1 MKGLINREVQRRG
14 IDDDVKL
21 GAGGIREIEFVVQV
35 FQMIRGGRDVRL
47 QERQLLKLLPLL
59 DAESYLP
66 AGVAEH
72 LAQAYEFLRNTEHAL
87 QGYRDKQTQ
96 SLPSDACDQQ
106 RLAWLM
112 GFDDWSAFSV
122 RLDRHRQC
130 VQESFQAVIAAPAD
144 EPLGDQGSAEWTHLW
159 LDELGDEELSEALAA
174 KGFEGALAAAHVLN
188 ALKKSRALAGMQTEG
203 RQRLDALMPRLLACL
218 HERQQGVGGGAN
230 WVDTLARIIALV
242 EKVARRSAYLL
253 LLVENP
259 NALNQLVRL
268 CGASSWIADE
278 LAQHPALLDELL
290 DQAALYNPPGKE
302 ALRNE
307 LRQQVL
313 RIEVADLEGQMEALR
328 YFRQAHGL
336 RVAASEVT
344 EVLPLMKVSD
354 YLTWLA
360 EVILEHVLA
369 LAWQQMLARHGRPK
383 VGSDGEVP
391 EFIVVGYGK
400 VGGIELG
407 HGSDLDLVFIH
418 DADVRGYSEGVGAD
432 GERSIDNRTF
442 FTRLGQKIIHILN
455 TRTASGPL
463 YEVDM
468 RLRPSG
474 NSGLLVT
481 SLAAFENY
489 QRKDAWT
496 WEHQALTRTRVVAG
510 GARLSATF
518 EGGRERLLCQPRACD
533 ALRDDVVAMREKM
546 RAHLGSK
553 PAEQTSQFHLKQDAG
568 GIVDIEFLVQYA
580 VLAWAHNIPS
590 LTVFS
595 DNIRILEVLASE
607 GLMKE
612 GEVAQLVQAYKA
624 YRSAAHRLSL
634 QRLPAVME
642 GQAFSVER
650 EQVRV
655 IWAKYLG

>member
-1 MKGLINREVQRRG
+1 
-14 IDDDVKL
+14 
-21 GAGGIREIEFVVQV
+21 
-35 FQMIRGGRDVRL
+35 
-47 QERQLLKLLPLL
+47 
-59 DAESYLP
+59 
-66 AGVAEH
+66 
-72 LAQAYEFLRNTEHAL
+72 
-87 QGYRDKQTQ
+87 
-96 SLPSDACDQQ
+96 
-106 RLAWLM
+106 M
-112 GFDDWSAFSV
+112 GFADWATFSAH
-122 RLDRHRQC
+122 LDRHRQC
-130 VQESFQAVIAAPAD
+130 VQESFQAVIAEPTD
-144 EPLGDQGSAEWTHLW
+144 ESSDDEGGVEWTHLW
-159 LDELGDEELSEALAA
+159 LDDLGDDELSEALAA
-174 KGFEGALAAAHVLN
+174 RGFEDALAAARVLI
-188 ALKKSRALAGMQTEG
+188 ALKKSRALAGMQAEG
-203 RQRLDALMPRLLACL
+203 RRRLDALMPRLLACL
-218 HERQQGVGGGAN
+218 HERQQGAGGAAN
-230 WVDTLARIIALV
+230 WVDTLARIIVLV

-290 DQAALYNPPGKE
+290 DQTTLYNPPGKE
-302 ALRNE
+302 ELRDE

-313 RIEVADLEGQMEALR
+313 RIEVTDLEGQMEALR

-369 LAWQQMLARHGRPK
+369 LAWQQMLVRHGRPK
-383 VGSDGEVP
+383 VGAGGETP

-418 DADVRGYSEGVGAD
+418 DADARGYSEGVGAD
-432 GERSIDNRTF
+432 GDRSIDNQTF
-442 FTRLGQKIIHILN
+442 FTRLGQKMIHILN

-489 QRKDAWT
+489 QCKEAWT

-510 GARLSATF
+510 GAHLSAAF
-518 EGGRERLLCQPRACD
+518 EGVREQLLCQPRACD

-553 PAEQTSQFHLKQDAG
+553 PAEQAAQFHLKQDVG
-568 GIVDIEFLVQYA
+568 GVVDIEFLVQHA
-580 VLAWAHNIPS
+580 VLAWAHNTPS
-590 LTVFS
+590 LTSFS
-595 DNIRILEVLASE
+595 DNIRILEILASE
-607 GLMKE
+607 GLM
-612 GEVAQLVQAYKA
+612 GEDEVVQLVQAYKT
-624 YRSAAHRLSL
+624 YRSAGHRLSL
-634 QRLPAVME
+634 QRLPGVVE